1 MSETAERVRDPA
13 AEEKERISFI
23 LLQHVYSLA
32 CEGNG
37 VLAVAK
43 IASDLALPPAQLVQV
58 VAHLT
63 YAGFLVWEG
72 TGRPVGISQKGV
84 DYIEHLAHRR
94 HSLRLPCPD
103 IAPVAEPVFSGHGG
117 EVGREG

>member
-1 MSETAERVRDPA
+1 MSETERTRDLA
-13 AEEKERISFI
+13 TEEKERISFI

-32 CEGNG
+32 CEGQG
-37 VLAVAK
+37 WLVVGK
-43 IASDLALPPAQLVQV
+43 IAADLALPVAEVVQI

-63 YAGFLVWEG
+63 YAGFLEWEG
-72 TGRPVGISQKGV
+72 TGRPVGITQKGV

-103 IAPVAEPVFSGHGG
+103 PTPIPEPVFN
-117 EVGREG
+117 RKWDPNPAP